1 MGLYRLVQVFMAPIR
16 MMKGATCGMS
26 GWVFISIRGYRGV
39 ALRTLILFAFLASV
53 GTSPV

>member
-1 MGLYRLVQVFMAPIR
+1 MGLYGLVQAFMAPMRIMR
-16 MMKGATCGMS
+16 GATCGMS

-39 ALRTLILFAFLASV
+39 ALRTLILFAILASV